1 MLTPAPP
8 TDLIDENWAL
18 QEEYDALEEILQD
31 LKTQNDMA
39 IGSRLRRPKG
49 LDAPERRMLEQK
61 VKILLDAI
69 SKAGS
74 STAVAALG
82 KEDKTYKYF
91 VGNNNN
97 NNNNSNGGGNNN
109 NSNGARSFSAS
120 HTSSGSNVFSPSSS
134 RSAPDVLESLSDQI
148 NVMEIDDVVE
158 PLRSAFHEE
167 KESLLQDIQMMQA
180 IMEHENERGLKQRPN
195 ANRPNVDDLKKFSNK
210 LEETLRQQE
219 VFKDIHKPAFEAATI
234 PPPRL
239 DISPLKNRIKSSTSS
254 SPHINKLNPQPKSS
268 RMRSQLKQQIASGK
282 FEETLDD
289 DDLKF
294 FS

>member
-1 MLTPAPP
+1 
-8 TDLIDENWAL
+8 LIDENRNL

-61 VKILLDAI
+61 VKMLLDAL
-69 SKAGS
+69 SKAGTQPPPPLS
-74 STAVAALG
+74 PH
-82 KEDKTYKYF
+82 DKTYKYF
-91 VGNNNN
+91 VSNNDSSS
-97 NNNNSNGGGNNN
+97 NSPNPNP
-109 NSNGARSFSAS
+109 RSFSA
-120 HTSSGSNVFSPSSS
+120 TSSHNHQASSNPNSVFSPSSS

-148 NVMEIDDVVE
+148 NVSTIDDVVE
-158 PLRSAFHEE
+158 PLRSAFYDEE
-167 KESLLQDIQMMQA
+167 ESLLQDIQMMQA
-180 IMEHENERGLKQRPN
+180 IMEHENQRGLKQKGVNR
-195 ANRPNVDDLKKFSNK
+195 NRPNVDDLKRFSNT

-219 VFKDIHKPAFEAATI
+219 VFKDIHKLPFE
-234 PPPRL
+234 PPRL
-239 DISPLKNRIKSSTSS
+239 DISPLKNRVKTTHQSS
-254 SPHINKLNPQPKSS
+254 SPKKTQPKSS